1 MVKLRKVSAA
11 AKAATKATAI
21 AMAVTRNVTV
31 NDSTSERLKEALHA
45 LSLTATPS
53 QQAALLEYLSQ
64 LLRWNKTYNLTAIR
78 DPEQAL
84 VHHIFDSL
92 SLVPSISSVVSTH
105 SDHAPMIVDVGSGG
119 GLPGVVLAIMLP
131 DVRVICIDAVEKKT
145 MFIRQM
151 AGVLALLNLTALHAR
166 IETLEPLQSLIVT
179 SRAFASLED
188 FARLAGAHVC
198 EGGYLLAMKGHPPNE
213 EIEALQTLT
222 TWSTQVVQPLIVPE
236 LDSQRCLVWMQ
247 RKGTQ

>member
-1 MVKLRKVSAA
+1 MARLRKVSAPA
-11 AKAATKATAI
+11 NVFATSGTHD
-21 AMAVTRNVTV
+21 MAPETG
-31 NDSTSERLKEALHA
+31 TSERLIKALNA

-92 SLVPSISSVVSTH
+92 SLVPSICSVVNAQLN
-105 SDHAPMIVDVGSGG
+105 DVPMIVDVGSGG
-119 GLPGVVLAIMLP
+119 GLPGVILAIMLP
-131 DVRVICIDAVEKKT
+131 GVRVTCIDAVEKKT

-151 AGVLALLNLTALHAR
+151 AGVLALQNLTAQHAR
-166 IETLEPLQSLIVT
+166 IETLAPLQSMIVT

-188 FARLAGAHVC
+188 FARLAGPHVRD
-198 EGGYLLAMKGHPPNE
+198 GGYLLAMKGRSPDE

-222 TWSTQVVQPLIVPE
+222 AWSVQVVQPLIVPE

>member
-1 MVKLRKVSAA
+1 MAKLRKVNVTAV
-11 AKAATKATAI
+11 ATA
-21 AMAVTRNVTV
+21 MTRDVTTASA
-31 NDSTSERLKEALHA
+31 STSERLMFALDA
-45 LSLTATPS
+45 LSLTASPS

-78 DPEQAL
+78 NPDQAL

-92 SLVPSISSVVSTH
+92 SLVQSISRVINAQP
-105 SDHAPMIVDVGSGG
+105 SDIPMIVDVGSGG
-119 GLPGVVLAIMLP
+119 GLPGVILAIMLP
-131 DVRVICIDAVEKKT
+131 GVRVICIDAVEKKT

-151 AGVLALLNLTALHAR
+151 AGVLALQNLTVQHAR
-166 IETLEPLQSLIVT
+166 IEMLESLQSVIVT

-188 FARLAGAHVC
+188 FARLAGSHVR
-198 EGGYLLAMKGHPPNE
+198 EGGYLLAMKGRSPDE

-222 TWSTQVVQPLIVPE
+222 TWTAQVVQPLIVPE

>member
-1 MVKLRKVSAA
+1 MAKLRRVN
-11 AKAATKATAI
+11 ATAI
-21 AMAVTRNVTV
+21 ATAMTRGLTTV
-31 NDSTSERLKEALHA
+31 GANTSERLVLALDA
-45 LSLTATPS
+45 LSLNATPS

-78 DPEQAL
+78 NPDQAL

-92 SLVPSISSVVSTH
+92 SLVPSISRVVNAQS
-105 SDHAPMIVDVGSGG
+105 SDTPMIVDVGSGG
-119 GLPGVVLAIMLP
+119 GLPGVILAIMLP
-131 DVRVICIDAVEKKT
+131 GVRVICIDAVEKKT

-151 AGVLALLNLTALHAR
+151 AGVLALQNLTAQHAR
-166 IETLEPLQSLIVT
+166 IETLEPLQSMIVT

-188 FARLAGAHVC
+188 FARLAGPHVRA
-198 EGGYLLAMKGHPPNE
+198 GGYLLAMKGRSPDE
-213 EIEALQTLT
+213 EIETLQTLT
-222 TWSTQVVQPLIVPE
+222 TWSAQFVQPLIVPE

>member
-1 MVKLRKVSAA
+1 MAKLPKVN
-11 AKAATKATAI
+11 ATAI
-21 AMAVTRNVTV
+21 ATAIVLAGKRDVTLNA
-31 NDSTSERLKEALHA
+31 STSERLIAALSA

-78 DPEQAL
+78 NPEQAL

-92 SLVPSISSVVSTH
+92 SLVPSICSVINAQSS
-105 SDHAPMIVDVGSGG
+105 AMPMIVDVGSGG
-119 GLPGVVLAIMLP
+119 GLPGVILAIMLP
-131 DVRVICIDAVEKKT
+131 GARITCIDAVEKKT

-151 AGVLALLNLTALHAR
+151 AGVLTLKNLTAQHAR
-166 IETLEPLQSLIVT
+166 IETLEPLQSMIVT

-188 FARLAGAHVC
+188 FARLAGPHVR
-198 EGGYLLAMKGHPPNE
+198 EGGYLLAMKGRSPDE
-213 EIEALQTLT
+213 EIEALQSLNA
-222 TWSTQVVQPLIVPE
+222 WSVKVVQPLIVPE